1 MIKKYILPG
10 IACIAFSIY
19 ACTPSVSE
27 LADVSGTTWEIY
39 QYKDE
44 GITQPLA
51 MADTI
56 QFFNEPLCEY
66 NGVNTNYRILDVV
79 GNQSLFRLQID
90 NTAFGNISGIVPV
103 SAIDAGIILG
113 ETFNPLPQ
121 GTARQLWI
129 RKISE

>member
-19 ACTPSVSE
+19 ACTPSVLVPAE
-27 LADVSGTTWEIY
+27 LSGTTWEIY

-51 MADTI
+51 LADTI
-56 QFFNEPLCEY
+56 QFFNEPSCTY
-66 NGVNTNYRILDVV
+66 NGVNTNYRILDVG
-79 GNQSLFRLQID
+79 GNQSLCRLQID
-90 NTAFGNISGIVPV
+90 NSAFGNISGIVPV
-103 SAIDAGIILG
+103 SAIEAGTIFG